1 MKQFNYRLE
10 TVLAYQTQVLD
21 NLKSEHAVIIQKVN
35 RKQEEIQGL
44 NRELVSYES
53 GFDEVKEKGAAIEDY
68 RLFDMCI
75 GRMEEIID
83 TEKERLK
90 KLRQEE
96 DAKKQEV
103 VEAKV
108 DTSKFEK
115 LKEKKF
121 QEYQKAVMKADE
133 LFIEEFVSN
142 TTLREKRQYS

>member
-1 MKQFNYRLE
+1 MKQFSYRLE
-10 TVLAYQTQVLD
+10 TVLAYKTQVLD
-21 NLKSEHAVIIQKVN
+21 NLKTEHAVIVQKVN
-35 RKQEEIQGL
+35 RKQEEIKGL
-44 NRELVSYES
+44 NKKLVSYES

-83 TEKERLK
+83 EEKERLSE
-90 KLRQEE
+90 LRQQEN
-96 DAKKQEV
+96 AKKQEV

-133 LFIEEFVSN
+133 QFIEEFVSN
-142 TTLREKRQYS
+142 TTLREKRQYG

>member
-1 MKQFNYRLE
+1 
-10 TVLAYQTQVLD
+10 
-21 NLKSEHAVIIQKVN
+21 
-35 RKQEEIQGL
+35 
-44 NRELVSYES
+44 
-53 GFDEVKEKGAAIEDY
+53 
-68 RLFDMCI
+68 MCI